1 MNEMGVSERLS
12 ELDLLILS
20 SIPRANNVED
30 LAKLVRVRPA
40 NLGMQIARLQLSGY
54 IADDGKL
61 TRKGI
66 DAIAK
71 SLSGDET

>member
-1 MNEMGVSERLS
+1 MGLREGLS

-20 SIPRANNVED
+20 SIPQANDVEG
-30 LAKLVRVRPA
+30 LARLVKVRPA

-61 TRKGI
+61 TKKGI
-66 DAIAK
+66 DAIAE
-71 SLSGDET
+71 SRSDDET